1 MKKKLALALA
11 LLMLGTS
18 FITGCKK
25 NENAGDENSDGN
37 TQTEQNVEGASDFV
51 APEIVLTDYD
61 KTNIIKVNDN
71 EYSAALYRCMLYQV
85 ADYLGGDDRSVWEAA
100 AEDELKYWNSLI
112 EIFED
117 YGVTLSD
124 SDYQQVYALRDQTIE
139 NFGGELEQYFEEL
152 DMFHMTEKVYIDR
165 IAHYLYNEKFSA
177 VFIEECKP
185 EDQEILDYIHENYV
199 RVKHIL
205 VKTEGLDD
213 SQKAEARSRADRVL
227 ERAKAGESFEE
238 LVKEI
243 SEDGMDP
250 ELGYY
255 FTYGTMVEPFEKASY
270 ELELDEISEI
280 VESQFGYHI
289 IKRYPMDDRYILE
302 DEELRAGA
310 VNYICNLLYSELVQ
324 KAIDEAKIEYLG
336 SFEEIN
342 EEIINE
348 YLASKKPATE
358 EKAEEPK
365 DDTAEE
371 SSETEADA
379 SEESAAA

>member
-1 MKKKLALALA
+1 
-11 LLMLGTS
+11 
-18 FITGCKK
+18 
-25 NENAGDENSDGN
+25 
-37 TQTEQNVEGASDFV
+37 
-51 APEIVLTDYD
+51 
-61 KTNIIKVNDN
+61 
-71 EYSAALYRCMLYQV
+71 
-85 ADYLGGDDRSVWEAA
+85 
-100 AEDELKYWNSLI
+100 
-112 EIFED
+112 
-117 YGVTLSD
+117 
-124 SDYQQVYALRDQTIE
+124 
-139 NFGGELEQYFEEL
+139 
-152 DMFHMTEKVYIDR
+152 
-165 IAHYLYNEKFSA
+165 
-177 VFIEECKP
+177 
-185 EDQEILDYIHENYV
+185 
-199 RVKHIL
+199 
-205 VKTEGLDD
+205 
-213 SQKAEARSRADRVL
+213 
-227 ERAKAGESFEE
+227 
-238 LVKEI
+238 
-243 SEDGMDP
+243 MDP

-310 VNYICNLLYSELVQ
+310 VNYICNLLYSEMVQ